1 MISCPVPHRWLV
13 VLCGVAS
20 AMAVA
25 VGTSAQEVVL
35 QGAAD
40 VELDHR
46 LARLLGTAPL
56 VVSRDTTFE
65 RGDTIRRSVLVVD
78 ARLVHEG
85 VIEGDLVMVEA
96 RGFVRPDGEVT
107 GDLVNI
113 AGGLYRSEIATIG
126 GRIINLPVAPYRVI
140 REPDRIIIR
149 AMGPSRL
156 ELDGLRGLH
165 PPTYDRVNGLT
176 LVVGAGYRL
185 PPLGRI
191 QPRAHAQVGWQTQR
205 GDPTYAADFSLRR
218 GANALAV
225 GHERAWDTNERWI
238 RGDLMNSLLYL
249 WNGQDL
255 RDYHEVERTWLQLSR
270 DFVEREGRLRATAA
284 VRGQSEEARSLTAG
298 APWFIIGSETRPN
311 PLIDDG
317 RTTSLV
323 GSVDLEWEG
332 SHTRF
337 DGRVEYEAARAWR
350 GSDVRFDRVRTDGR
364 FAMAA
369 FANHTV
375 AIRYMLQAPLAGDPL
390 PRQRWSFVGGTATLH
405 TLNVAE
411 FSGDHVVFVDTRYII
426 PMPDRI
432 ALPILGT
439 PRLHLLHVAGMAWTD
454 ADRRDLHQEAGFEL
468 DLGLLYV
475 RYVVVPDD
483 PGTSDLSAGLAWPFG
498 RKFPWER

>member
-1 MISCPVPHRWLV
+1 MTSWR
-13 VLCGVAS
+13 VARRCRPLL
-20 AMAVA
+20 ALLALTMAA
-25 VGTSAQEVVL
+25 AGASAQEIVL

-46 LARLLGTAPL
+46 LARLLGAGAL

-85 VIEGDLVMVEA
+85 VIDGDLVMVEG
-96 RGFVRPDGEVT
+96 RGFVRPDAQVT

-126 GRIINLPVAPYRVI
+126 GRIVNLPIAPYRVI
-140 REPDRIIIR
+140 REPHRIVIR
-149 AMGPSRL
+149 ATGPSRL

-165 PPTYDRVNGLT
+165 IPTYDRVNGLT

-205 GDPTYAADFSLRR
+205 GDPTYAVDFSLRR
-218 GANALAV
+218 SATALAAGYEQV
-225 GHERAWDTNERWI
+225 WGTNERWI
-238 RGDLMNSLLYL
+238 RGDVMNSFLYL
-249 WNGQDL
+249 WHGQDL
-255 RDYHEVERTWLQLSR
+255 RDYHEVERTWVRLSR
-270 DFVEREGRLRATAA
+270 DFVEREGRLLVTAT
-284 VRGQSEEARSLTAG
+284 VRGQSEDAASLTAG

-311 PLIDDG
+311 PLVDDG
-317 RTTSLV
+317 RTTSLL
-323 GSVDLEWEG
+323 GSVDLEWDG
-332 SHTRF
+332 LQTRF
-337 DGRVEYEAARAWR
+337 DGRVEYELARPWR
-350 GSDVRFDRVRTDGR
+350 GSEMRFDRVRTDGR

-369 FANHTV
+369 FANHTL
-375 AIRYMLQAPLAGDPL
+375 AIRYVLQAPLAGGPL

-405 TLNVAE
+405 TLEVAE
-411 FSGDHVVFVDTRYII
+411 FYGDHVVFVDTRYIV
-426 PMPDRI
+426 PMPDRL

-439 PRLHLLHVAGMAWTD
+439 PRVHLLHVAGMAWTD
-454 ADRRDLHQEAGFEL
+454 ADRRQLLQEAGVEL
-468 DLGLLYV
+468 DLGFLYV

-483 PGTSDLSAGLAWPFG
+483 LARSDLGIGLAWPFG
-498 RKFPWER
+498 RSFSWER